1 MSLSK
6 CLQEILFGCLQSILR
21 DSFQLPFLCWLCR
34 RQGWAQYPPHPGSI
48 HPEVLSQPLL
58 PRIYLSLFP
67 HLKETVPRNEV
78 GQQEER
84 ARCVPEDLRGGKE
97 LGSGVQASCLHRD
110 AQTACGTVYWI
121 PWSEVGRIYVS
132 HQLPRIQ
139 NPSRS
144 PFRNIVLYETT
155 EGL

>member
-1 MSLSK
+1 MASFKAYS
-6 CLQEILFGCLQSILR
+6 EI
-21 DSFQLPFLCWLCR
+21 PFSCPFCWLCC
-34 RQGWAQYPPHPGSI
+34 RQGWARYPPHPGSI
-48 HPEVLSQPLL
+48 HPEVLSQPPL

-84 ARCVPEDLRGGKE
+84 ARCVPEDLRGGRE
-97 LGSGVQASCLHRD
+97 LGSGARASCLHRD
-110 AQTACGTVYWI
+110 AQTACGTAYWI

-132 HQLPRIQ
+132 HQFPGIQ
-139 NPSRS
+139 NPPGS

-155 EGL
+155 EGLQERKGHFSHDL